1 MIVQSDTKCK
11 YYAVWY
17 WSIQIIVFS
26 SLLVDEFYN
35 SDGTINMKLCDECE
49 NRNNS
54 DKLKEY
60 LEGT

>member
-1 MIVQSDTKCK
+1 
-11 YYAVWY
+11 
-17 WSIQIIVFS
+17 
-26 SLLVDEFYN
+26 VDEFYN